1 MQKQLKKKKPSKS
14 LPKLKSELQIVF
26 NQFIR
31 LRDKGKPCISCNE
44 PKELQAGHYY
54 SVKGYD
60 GLRFDEFNVHGECAG
75 CNCFDESHLIGY
87 GENLVNRIGKFEFE
101 CLKQR
106 ARDYKKGGYKFYKS
120 ELEIMISDYKQKIK
134 ELESSF

>member
-1 MQKQLKKKKPSKS
+1 MKITTKKKKPSKT
-14 LPKLKSELQIVF
+14 LPKLKKELEIVF
-26 NQFIR
+26 NHFIR
-31 LRDKGKPCISCNE
+31 LRDKYDPCISCGE
-44 PKELQAGHYY
+44 SRELQAGHYY

-87 GENLVNRIGKFEFE
+87 GDNLCKKIGVVQYQL
-101 CLKQR
+101 LKMR
-106 ARDYKKGGYKFYKS
+106 AANYKMNGYKFTRT
-120 ELEIMISDYKQKIK
+120 ELEGKIIYYKAKVK